1 MFSIR
6 LVKLIEA
13 HADKLAQGLMHRL
26 QSSPRASELLRKV
39 PADEL
44 QSRAREIYHN
54 LGDWLLNKTESEIEE
69 RYTGLGMRRAR
80 QGVPFSQFM
89 WAITLTKEYLWEH
102 LESEGL
108 LEQPIELLGELDLL
122 HTLERFF
129 DRAIYFA
136 SVGYESAL
144 RQEAANQLP
153 LPRARGNDRLTA

>member
-13 HADKLAQGLMHRL
+13 HADKLSQGLMRSL
-26 QSSPRASELLRKV
+26 ETSSRSSELLRKV

-44 QSRAREIYHN
+44 KSRVQEIYRN
-54 LGDWLLNKTESEIEE
+54 LGDWLLSKTESEIEE

-80 QGVPFSQFM
+80 QGVPFCQFM
-89 WAITLTKEYLWEH
+89 WAILLTKEYLWEH

-108 LEQPIELLGELDLL
+108 LEEPVELLGEMELL
-122 HTLERFF
+122 RNLERFF

-136 SVGYESAL
+136 AVGYESAA
-144 RQEAANQLP
+144 RHEATHRVTVPAA
-153 LPRARGNDRLTA
+153 ARR

>member
-13 HADKLAQGLMHRL
+13 HADKLAQGLMHSL

-122 HTLERFF
+122 HNLERFF

-136 SVGYESAL
+136 SVGYESEL
-144 RQEAANQLP
+144 RREAAHRVP
-153 LPRARGNDRLTA
+153 APTAARQ

>member
-13 HADKLAQGLMHRL
+13 HADRLAQGLMHSL

-44 QSRAREIYHN
+44 KNRVQEIYRN
-54 LGDWLLNKTESEIEE
+54 LGDWLLSKTESEIEE

-80 QGVPFSQFM
+80 QGVPFSQLM

-102 LESEGL
+102 MEREGL
-108 LEQPIELLGELDLL
+108 LEQPIELLGELELL
-122 HTLERFF
+122 HNLERFF

-136 SVGYESAL
+136 SVGYESAI
-144 RQEAANQLP
+144 RHEATHRVAAA
-153 LPRARGNDRLTA
+153 ARR